1 MAARSA
7 VIIMIIHTQPN
18 TLRGFGESVLISG
31 MMAQSLPSGDLES
44 GGGSILVRS

>member
-1 MAARSA
+1 MAAGSA

-31 MMAQSLPSGDLES
+31 MMAQSLPLTAN
-44 GGGSILVRS
+44 